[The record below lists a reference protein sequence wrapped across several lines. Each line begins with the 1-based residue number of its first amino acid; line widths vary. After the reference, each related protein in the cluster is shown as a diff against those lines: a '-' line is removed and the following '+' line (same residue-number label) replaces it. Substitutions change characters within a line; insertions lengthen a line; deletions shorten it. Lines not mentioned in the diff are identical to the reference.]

1 VAISGFV
8 PTMHESRD
16 CFAALAMTVSGYAGC
31 VFPGSQGPPH
41 MLKGSYGSVGTSE
54 SSPVI
59 HRGVKNGAPVKVV
72 QSQGDS

>member
-1 VAISGFV
+1 
-8 PTMHESRD
+8 
-16 CFAALAMTVSGYAGC
+16 
-31 VFPGSQGPPH
+31 

-59 HRGVKNGAPVKVV
+59 HRGVRNGAPVKVV